1 MPARISRIS
10 ERVRVSGGAVEAAGS
25 GHRRNE
31 SEPSDSLMEHRQE
44 PFWPFGRRVLR
55 PRLPVRLR
63 GRESAMARMASDS
76 AERSAFAVS
85 DRRSV
90 YHRAKGTAATEPAVS
105 SFGPVVH

>member
-31 SEPSDSLMEHRQE
+31 SEPSDSLMEHPQE

-55 PRLPVRLR
+55 PRLSVRLR
-63 GRESAMARMASDS
+63 GRESAMARRTEHS
-76 AERSAFAVS
+76 AVRSAFVAV
-85 DRRSV
+85 DRVSQ
-90 YHRAKGTAATEPAVS
+90 YHRARGATLPLSELGSAVA
-105 SFGPVVH
+105 